1 MPSPSQSSP
10 VSRSRSGWLVR
21 GRDSRL
27 DLTGLDSWI
36 CLVCVCVRVCIIIFC
51 LFGIDRL
58 SRVPWSINGEQ
69 WAAAASNG
77 SSQLQPVM
85 QASPSKKVPPD
96 TLATGANGSKGQEQ
110 A

>member
-36 CLVCVCVRVCIIIFC
+36 CLVCVYYFFC

-77 SSQLQPVM
+77 SSQLQPVI

>member
-27 DLTGLDSWI
+27 DRTGLDSWI
-36 CLVCVCVRVCIIIFC
+36 CVVCVLFFFVC
-51 LFGIDRL
+51 LESIDFPAFLGQSMGNSGQRRPAMDPL
-58 SRVPWSINGEQ
+58 SC
-69 WAAAASNG
+69 
-77 SSQLQPVM
+77 
-85 QASPSKKVPPD
+85 SPSYRLARLRKCLQD